1 MMIRRPFL
9 WLKLLLL
16 STLCLFTFTR
26 EWPPFGDEYYQI
38 IQLVGQRQFDF
49 LSWEVSAIA
58 AKAEGVL
65 ANNDAFLDEA
75 GRKQVVLDYLSL
87 IQQSQQAESQINQIY
102 TDPAVADPAA
112 AAAVLQTQLSQLRNE
127 INTLQ
132 PVAEAIVQDQVS
144 QILVEE
150 GFGVLGQAWPPVMMQ
165 MNPLP
170 SLLIVSPR
178 DRIERIHGVSLVP
191 GLTTAERDA
200 LETAVFEQLN
210 LSALVVPIG
219 GLGTYP
225 AMIMETSNINWLVEV
240 TAHEWSHHWLTFF
253 PVGWNYSDPRMRI
266 INETIASIFDQEIGS
281 RVIER
286 YYPEFTPP
294 PAPPAAPPT
303 AELTVP
309 EPPVFDYGA
318 ELAATRIHAEEL
330 LAMGDIEGAEAYME
344 AQRLVFLENGY
355 GIRKLNQAY
364 FAFYGAY
371 AAVPGA
377 TGSDPTGPMLR
388 DIQANTNSTREFMET
403 VAPIATF
410 ADLEEIWNEVAM
422 VEQPALVMLS
432 KAKHPNPVT
441 IGWGKAGLVPCYE

>member
-1 MMIRRPFL
+1 MKIKRLLL
-9 WLKLLLL
+9 WSKLLLVGI
-16 STLCLFTFTR
+16 LCLLTLAR

-38 IQLVGQRQFDF
+38 TQLVGQRQFDF
-49 LSWEVSAIA
+49 LTWEVNAIG
-58 AKAEGVL
+58 AKAESVL
-65 ANNDAFLDEA
+65 ANHDAFLDEA
-75 GRKQVVLDYLSL
+75 SRKQVVLDYLSL
-87 IQQSQQAESQINQIY
+87 IQQSQRLESQINQIY
-102 TDPAVADPAA
+102 TDPTVIDPAA
-112 AAAVLQTQLSQLRNE
+112 ATAVLQTQLSHLRSQ
-127 INTLQ
+127 ISILQ
-132 PVAEAIVQDQVS
+132 PVAEAIVQDQVG

-150 GFGVLGQAWPPVMMQ
+150 EFGVLGQAWPPVMMQ

-178 DRIERIHGVSLVP
+178 DRIERIYGVSLIP
-191 GLTTAERDA
+191 GLTVAEMDA

-225 AMIMETSNINWLVEV
+225 AMIMETGSINWLVEV
-240 TAHEWSHHWLTFF
+240 TAHEWAHHWLTFF
-253 PVGWNYSDPRMRI
+253 PVGWHYSDPQVRI

-281 RVIER
+281 RVIDR

-303 AELTVP
+303 AELTIP
-309 EPPVFDYGA
+309 EPPLFDYGM

-330 LAMGDIEGAEAYME
+330 LSMGDIEGAEAYME
-344 AQRLVFLENGY
+344 AQRLLFLENGY
-355 GIRKLNQAY
+355 GIRKLNQAF

-388 DIQANTNSTREFMET
+388 DIQAHTNSPREFMET

-410 ADLEEIWNEVAM
+410 ADLEEIWNAVVVA
-422 VEQPALVMLS
+422 ESQ
-432 KAKHPNPVT
+432 
-441 IGWGKAGLVPCYE
+441 

>member
-1 MMIRRPFL
+1 MITRRLFL
-9 WLKLLLL
+9 WFKLLLL

-26 EWPPFGDEYYQI
+26 EWPPFGDEQYRI

-49 LSWEVSAIA
+49 LSWEVRAIS

-65 ANNDAFLDEA
+65 ANTDTFLDEA
-75 GRKQVVLDYLSL
+75 TRQQTVLDYLSL
-87 IQQSQQAESQINQIY
+87 IQQSQQIEGEINQIY
-102 TDPAVADPAA
+102 TDPAVTDPAVA
-112 AAAVLQTQLSQLRNE
+112 TAVLQKQLIELRSK

-132 PVAEAIVQDQVS
+132 PVAEAIVQDQVG

-178 DRIERIHGVSLVP
+178 DRIERIYGVSLVP
-191 GLTTAERDA
+191 GLSVAEMDA

-225 AMIMETSNINWLVEV
+225 AMIMETSSINWLTEV
-240 TAHEWSHHWLTFF
+240 TAHEWAHHWLTFF
-253 PVGWNYSDPRMRI
+253 PVGWHYSDPQVRI

-286 YYPEFTPP
+286 YYPEFASP

-303 AELTVP
+303 PELTVP
-309 EPPVFDYGA
+309 QPPTFDYGA

-388 DIQANTNSTREFMET
+388 DIQASTSSTREFMET
-403 VAPIATF
+403 VAPITSF
-410 ADLEEIWNEVAM
+410 ADLEEIWNEVAVM
-422 VEQPALVMLS
+422 EQPAPT
-432 KAKHPNPVT
+432 K
-441 IGWGKAGLVPCYE
+441 

>member
-1 MMIRRPFL
+1 MTTRRLKL
-9 WLKLLLL
+9 WIKLLLL
-16 STLCLFTFTR
+16 SWLCLLTFTR
-26 EWPPFGDEYYQI
+26 EWPPFGDEYVRI

-75 GRKQVVLDYLSL
+75 SRRQTVLDYLSL
-87 IQQSQQAESQINQIY
+87 IQQSQQIEREINEIY
-102 TDPAVADPAA
+102 TDPAVADPVAA
-112 AAAVLQTQLSQLRNE
+112 TAVLQSQLAQLRDQ
-127 INTLQ
+127 IDALQ
-132 PVAEAIVQDQVS
+132 PVAESIVQDQVG

-150 GFGVLGQAWPPVMMQ
+150 RFGVLGQAWPPVMMQ
-165 MNPLP
+165 MTPLP

-178 DRIERIHGVSLVP
+178 DRIERIHGVSLLP
-191 GLTTAERDA
+191 GLSTAEKDA
-200 LETAVFEQLN
+200 LETAIFEQLN

-225 AMIMETSNINWLVEV
+225 AMIMETSSINWLVEV

-253 PVGWNYSDPRMRI
+253 PVGWNYGDPQVRI

-286 YYPEFTPP
+286 YYPEYVPP

-303 AELTVP
+303 VELTAP

-355 GIRKLNQAY
+355 NIRKLNQAY
-364 FAFYGAY
+364 FAFYEAY

-388 DIQANTNSTREFMET
+388 DIQAGTGSPREFMET
-403 VAPIATF
+403 VAPIASF
-410 ADLEEIWNEVAM
+410 ADLEEIWNEVVVA
-422 VEQPALVMLS
+422 EQLPAGSL
-432 KAKHPNPVT
+432 P
-441 IGWGKAGLVPCYE
+441 EDDQ

>member
-1 MMIRRPFL
+1 MMIRRIFL

-16 STLCLFTFTR
+16 DTLCLLTFAR
-26 EWPPFGDEYYQI
+26 EWPPFGDQYHQI
-38 IQLVGQRQFDF
+38 IQLVGQRQFEF

-65 ANNDAFLDEA
+65 ANNDAFLDES
-75 GRKQVVLDYLSL
+75 RRQQTVLDYLSL
-87 IQQSQQAESQINQIY
+87 IQQSQQIESEINQIY
-102 TDPAVADPAA
+102 TDPTVTDAVAAT
-112 AAAVLQTQLSQLRNE
+112 AVLQTQLTQLRNE
-127 INTLQ
+127 ISALQ
-132 PVAEAIVQDQVS
+132 PVAEAIVQDQVG

-150 GFGVLGQAWPPVMMQ
+150 EFGVLGQAWPPVMMQ
-165 MNPLP
+165 MTPLP

-178 DRIERIHGVSLVP
+178 DRIERIYGVSLVP
-191 GLTTAERDA
+191 GLSTAEKDA
-200 LETAVFEQLN
+200 LETAIFEQLN

-225 AMIMETSNINWLVEV
+225 AMIMETSSVDWLVEV
-240 TAHEWSHHWLTFF
+240 SAHEWSHHWLTFF
-253 PVGWNYSDPRMRI
+253 PVGWNYSDPQVRI
-266 INETIASIFDQEIGS
+266 INETIASIFDQEIGR

-286 YYPEFTPP
+286 YYPEFAPP

-309 EPPVFDYGA
+309 EPPVFDYGT

-344 AQRLVFLENGY
+344 EQRLVFLENGY
-355 GIRKLNQAY
+355 SIRKLNQAF

-388 DIQANTNSTREFMET
+388 DIQASTKSPREFMET
-403 VAPIATF
+403 VAPIKTF
-410 ADLEEIWNEVAM
+410 ADLEEIWNDVVVAKR
-422 VEQPALVMLS
+422 Q
-432 KAKHPNPVT
+432 
-441 IGWGKAGLVPCYE
+441 

>member
-1 MMIRRPFL
+1 MIIRRLFL

-16 STLCLFTFTR
+16 GALCLLTFTR

-49 LSWEVSAIA
+49 LSWEVNAVA
-58 AKAEGVL
+58 AKVAGVL

-75 GRKQVVLDYLSL
+75 GRQQVVLDYLSL
-87 IQQSQQAESQINQIY
+87 IQQSQQIESEINQIY
-102 TDPAVADPAA
+102 TDPTVEDTVGAT
-112 AAAVLQTQLSQLRNE
+112 AVLQSQLTQLRSE
-127 INTLQ
+127 ISALQ
-132 PVAEAIVQDQVS
+132 PVAEAIVQDQVG

-150 GFGVLGQAWPPVMMQ
+150 EFGVLGQPWPPVMMQ
-165 MNPLP
+165 MTPLP
-170 SLLIVSPR
+170 SLLIISPR
-178 DRIERIHGVSLVP
+178 DRIERIYGVSLIP
-191 GLTTAERDA
+191 GLSVAEMDA
-200 LETAVFEQLN
+200 LETAIFEQLN

-225 AMIMETSNINWLVEV
+225 AMIMETSSINWLTEV

-253 PVGWNYSDPRMRI
+253 PVGWNYSDPQVRI

-286 YYPEFTPP
+286 YYPEHVPP
-294 PAPPAAPPT
+294 PVPPAAPPT

-344 AQRLVFLENGY
+344 AQRQVFLENGY

-388 DIQANTNSTREFMET
+388 DIQASTSSPREFMET
-403 VAPIATF
+403 VAPIRTF
-410 ADLEEIWNEVAM
+410 ADLEEIWNEVVV
-422 VEQPALVMLS
+422 VEQPPAGS
-432 KAKHPNPVT
+432 HPE
-441 IGWGKAGLVPCYE
+441 GDH

>member
-1 MMIRRPFL
+1 MTTRRLKL
-9 WLKLLLL
+9 WIKLLLL
-16 STLCLFTFTR
+16 SWLCLLTFTR
-26 EWPPFGDEYYQI
+26 EWPPFGDEYVRI
-38 IQLVGQRQFDF
+38 IQLVAQRQFYCV
-49 LSWEVSAIA
+49 SCEVSAIA
-58 AKAEGVL
+58 AKAEAVL

-75 GRKQVVLDYLSL
+75 SRRQTVLDYLSL
-87 IQQSQQAESQINQIY
+87 IQQSQQIEREINEIY
-102 TDPAVADPAA
+102 TDPAVADPVAA
-112 AAAVLQTQLSQLRNE
+112 TAVLQSQLAQLRDQ
-127 INTLQ
+127 IDALQ
-132 PVAEAIVQDQVS
+132 PVAESIVQDQVG

-150 GFGVLGQAWPPVMMQ
+150 RFGVLGQAWPPVMMQ
-165 MNPLP
+165 MTPLP

-178 DRIERIHGVSLVP
+178 DRIERIHGVSLLP
-191 GLTTAERDA
+191 GLSTAEKDA
-200 LETAVFEQLN
+200 LETAIFEQLN

-225 AMIMETSNINWLVEV
+225 AMIMETSSINWLVEV

-253 PVGWNYSDPRMRI
+253 PVGWNYGDPQVRI

-286 YYPEFTPP
+286 YYPEYVPP

-303 AELTVP
+303 VELTAP

-355 GIRKLNQAY
+355 NIRKLNQAY
-364 FAFYGAY
+364 FAFYEAY

-388 DIQANTNSTREFMET
+388 DIQAGTGSPREFMET
-403 VAPIATF
+403 VAPIASF
-410 ADLEEIWNEVAM
+410 ADLEEIWNEVVVA
-422 VEQPALVMLS
+422 EQLPAGSL
-432 KAKHPNPVT
+432 P
-441 IGWGKAGLVPCYE
+441 EDDQ

>member
-1 MMIRRPFL
+1 MRTPRLFL
-9 WLKLLLL
+9 RLKLLFLA
-16 STLCLFTFTR
+16 TLCLFTFTR
-26 EWPPFGDEYYQI
+26 EWPPFGDEYVQI
-38 IQLVGQRQFDF
+38 LQLVGPRQFDF
-49 LSWEVSAIA
+49 LTWEVQAIA

-65 ANNDAFLDEA
+65 ANQDTFLNEA
-75 GRKQVVLDYLSL
+75 SRQQAVLDYLNF
-87 IQQSQQAESQINQIY
+87 IQQTQQLDGQINQIY
-102 TDPAVADPAA
+102 TDPTVLEPSAA
-112 AAAVLQTQLSQLRNE
+112 TAVLQADLAQARDKLAA
-127 INTLQ
+127 LQ
-132 PVAEAIVQDQVS
+132 PVAEAIVQDQVG

-178 DRIERIHGVSLVP
+178 DRIERIYGVSLIP
-191 GLTTAERDA
+191 GLSTAEKDA

-210 LSALVVPIG
+210 LSALIVPIG

-225 AMIMETSNINWLVEV
+225 AMIMETSNINWLAEV

-253 PVGWNYSDPRMRI
+253 PVGWNYGNPQVRI

-286 YYPEFTPP
+286 YYPEFVPP
-294 PAPPAAPPT
+294 PAPTSLPETTPA
-303 AELTVP
+303 
-309 EPPVFDYGA
+309 EPPAFDYGA
-318 ELAATRIHAEEL
+318 ELAATRVRAEAL
-330 LAMGDIEGAEAYME
+330 LAQGDIAGAEGYME
-344 AQRLVFLENGY
+344 ARRQVFLQNGY

-388 DIQANTNSTREFMET
+388 DIQSHTRSPREFMDT

-410 ADLEEIWNEVAM
+410 ADLEEIWNEV
-422 VEQPALVMLS
+422 VVIESQ
-432 KAKHPNPVT
+432 
-441 IGWGKAGLVPCYE
+441 

>member
-1 MMIRRPFL
+1 MIIRRLFL

-16 STLCLFTFTR
+16 GTFCLLLFAR

-75 GRKQVVLDYLSL
+75 RRQQTVLDYLAL
-87 IQQSQQAESQINQIY
+87 IQQSQQIESEINQIY
-102 TDPAVADPAA
+102 TEPTVEDPVGAT
-112 AAAVLQTQLSQLRNE
+112 AVLQTQLTQLRSE
-127 INTLQ
+127 IGALQ
-132 PVAEAIVQDQVS
+132 PVAEAIVQDQVG

-150 GFGVLGQAWPPVMMQ
+150 EFGVLGQPWPPVMMQ
-165 MNPLP
+165 MTPLP

-178 DRIERIHGVSLVP
+178 DRIERIYGVSLIP
-191 GLTTAERDA
+191 GLSVAEMDA
-200 LETAVFEQLN
+200 LETAIFEQLN

-225 AMIMETSNINWLVEV
+225 AMIMETSSINWLTEV

-253 PVGWNYSDPRMRI
+253 PVGWNYSDPQVRI

-286 YYPEFTPP
+286 YYPEYVPP

-355 GIRKLNQAY
+355 NIRKLNQAY

-388 DIQANTNSTREFMET
+388 DIQANTRSPREFMET
-403 VAPIATF
+403 VAPIRTF
-410 ADLEEIWNEVAM
+410 ADLEEIWNEVVVA
-422 VEQPALVMLS
+422 EQP
-432 KAKHPNPVT
+432 P
-441 IGWGKAGLVPCYE
+441 AGLRRCLSC